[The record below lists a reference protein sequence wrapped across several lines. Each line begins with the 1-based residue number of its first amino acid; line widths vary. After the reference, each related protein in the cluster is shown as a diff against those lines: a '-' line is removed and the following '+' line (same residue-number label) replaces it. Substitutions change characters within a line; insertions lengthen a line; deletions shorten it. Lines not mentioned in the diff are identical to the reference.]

1 MENLTEKEIKELEEL
16 EVQETFNEDTNLNDD
31 EVVLENIDKE
41 EEDEH
46 KNN

>member
-1 MENLTEKEIKELEEL
+1 MDNLTEKEIKELEEL
-16 EVQETFNEDTNLNDD
+16 EVQETFNEDTNLNDE
-31 EVVLENIDKE
+31 EVLLENVDKE

>member
-16 EVQETFNEDTNLNDD
+16 EVQETFNEDTNLNDE

-41 EEDEH
+41 VNDE
-46 KNN
+46 N

>member
-16 EVQETFNEDTNLNDD
+16 EIQETFNEDTNLNDED
-31 EVVLENIDKE
+31 VLLENVDKE
-41 EEDEH
+41 KKDEY

>member
-16 EVQETFNEDTNLNDD
+16 EVQKTFNEDTNLNDE

-41 EEDEH
+41 VNDE
-46 KNN
+46 N